1 MRQSAET
8 WQNIKSQALSL
19 KVSDVPPEADQVSGK
34 KNKNT
39 ET

>member
-1 MRQSAET
+1 MQKSAEV
-8 WQNIKSQALSL
+8 WQNIKSQVLSL
-19 KVSDVPPEADQVSGK
+19 KVSVVPPEADQVAGK